1 MVMPMRRDVSDQ
13 VRLKRPGNPADSYR
27 TGDGWEIL
35 MIAAAI
41 GTRKAHTSKT
51 KILAVA
57 FGGVTTGTESERPAA

>member
-1 MVMPMRRDVSDQ
+1 
-13 VRLKRPGNPADSYR
+13 
-27 TGDGWEIL
+27 